1 MAGSGIRTIIF
12 DIGRVLVRVDVG
24 RAKAGLAKGLALLPR
39 NCGPPSRKIRA
50 GVIGRKDACRHAT
63 GT

>member
-24 RAKAGLAKGLALLPR
+24 RAKAGLAMGLGLSP
-39 NCGPPSRKIRA
+39 
-50 GVIGRKDACRHAT
+50 
-63 GT
+63 